1 MEVHTPNVAAEHNE
15 AAELFPRTGRVPKGY
30 RLVVGMGISGRAIA
44 RHLLRLGE
52 PFAMADSR
60 SAPPGLEAWR
70 RDFPVTQT
78 YAGEFLGDLGRLDL
92 SQAYEVIVSPGV
104 DPNQAAFDNV
114 RDRLIGELDLFAR
127 AVPESAQVVAITGSN
142 AKSTVTTLVGEMAQA
157 CGLDVGVGGNLGTAT
172 LTLLEE
178 HHAVYVLE
186 LSSFQLEMSHLLAPT
201 VACFLNLS
209 EDHLDRHGDM
219 IGYRAAKL
227 NIFHHAHAAVANI
240 DDSATWPVSDA
251 MPTTWFTTR
260 SPIEGT
266 NELTRA
272 GRTAGDV
279 WGLNKQAGSA
289 TALVH
294 NDVDWLESTDLH
306 VAGEHNLAN
315 VLAAL
320 AIGASMKWPK
330 APMLEAVKHFT
341 GLPHRAERLGCYHGI
356 DFINDSKG
364 TNVGASLAALRGIT
378 PTLSGKLLW
387 LGGGVGK
394 GQDFSPLLEP
404 LMAHRSNVFLFGQDA
419 SKIQQALVSHPS
431 VTVVNTLQEALEK
444 ALEIAESGD
453 AILLSPAC
461 ASLDQFR
468 NYQARGDAFRDWFEQ
483 LDEVTSSTEKECR

>member
-1 MEVHTPNVAAEHNE
+1 MEAHTPNVATEHYAAEH
-15 AAELFPRTGRVPKGY
+15 FQRTGRVPKGY

-44 RHLLRLGE
+44 RHLIRLGE
-52 PFAMADSR
+52 PFAVADSR

-70 RDFPVTQT
+70 RDFPVTDT
-78 YAGEFLGDLGRLDL
+78 YAGEFLGEL
-92 SQAYEVIVSPGV
+92 SQLDFSQAEEVIVSPGV
-104 DPNQAAFDNV
+104 DPNQAVFDNV

-127 AVPESAQVVAITGSN
+127 AVPESAQVIAITGSN

-157 CGLDVGVGGNLGTAT
+157 CGLDAGVGGNLGTAA

-178 HHAVYVLE
+178 NHAVYVLE
-186 LSSFQLEMSHLLAPT
+186 LSSFQLEMSHQLAPT

-219 IGYRAAKL
+219 AGYRAAKL
-227 NIFHHAHAAVANI
+227 HIFNGARAAVANI
-240 DDSATWPVSDA
+240 DDSATWPVSDVT
-251 MPTTWFTTR
+251 PTTWLTTR
-260 SPIEGT
+260 SSVDGAA
-266 NELTRA
+266 ELTRA
-272 GRTAGDV
+272 GRTVTDV
-279 WGLNKQAGSA
+279 WGLNKQAGSG
-289 TALVH
+289 TALTH
-294 NDVDWLESTDLH
+294 NDVDWLKSADLH

-320 AIGASMKWPK
+320 AIGSCMEWPK
-330 APMLEAVKHFT
+330 ASMIEAVKSFT
-341 GLPHRAERLGCYHGI
+341 GLPHRAEWLGRYHGI

-404 LMAHRSNVFLFGQDA
+404 LMAHPSNVFLFGQDA
-419 SKIQQALVSHPS
+419 EKIQQALASHPS
-431 VTVVNTLQEALEK
+431 VTVVSTLQEASER
-444 ALEIAESGD
+444 ALECAVAGD

-468 NYQARGDAFRDWFEQ
+468 NYQVRGDAFRDWFEQ
-483 LDEVTSSTEKECR
+483 LDEATSSTEKECR